1 MEILLP
7 GCFFASIHRDCV
19 LHVDLEILIKTASGL
34 FHSVFKVKLLSLIYI
49 TYSLWNN
56 RCIHSFSPPPLPA
69 ERSRALNPR
78 LGLNLLTFVSPLL
91 SPRVNWKLMVCA
103 R

>member
-1 MEILLP
+1 MLRVNVE
-7 GCFFASIHRDCV
+7 V
-19 LHVDLEILIKTASGL
+19 LIKMASGL

-49 TYSLWNN
+49 TYSLCNN
-56 RCIHSFSPPPLPA
+56 RCIHSFFPPTLPA
-69 ERSRALNPR
+69 ERSLALNPQ